1 MISKAWLDS
10 LKDPDPE
17 VRKEAIRSITNSGD
31 ADAMKYLAQVYRTDS
46 DPDVREMARQGGI
59 KLRQMGHS
67 LQQQAPD
74 LDDDEDAYDPMAGL
88 YATPLREEAPQREYT
103 PASSSAS
110 SNPLDK
116 QKRQPAQGGA
126 NSWATIAPDLFL
138 YFVIV
143 AVGTFIVTTVL
154 AQSLDSTLEEFYAT
168 ATTEEAQQ
176 IRDIFEQ
183 STSALAIISGITA
196 VLALITLVIQTWIIH
211 YMATNSFGGIGN
223 MFAFIRKF
231 AIANGVLTVA
241 IYGLTLFFVS
251 ATFAAMPDISA
262 TTTTT
267 TTTVP
272 DGFGSLFVTLCCG
285 SAVAFI
291 GVFWYFGRMIS
302 RHYFIGTWQA
312 IGAFIAG
319 SIAAQIITQI
329 LSNLFI

>member
-17 VRKEAIRSITNSGD
+17 VRMQAIRSITNSGD
-31 ADAMKYLAQVYRTDS
+31 DDAMKILAQVYKNDS

-67 LQQQAPD
+67 LQQQAPEPEP
-74 LDDDEDAYDPMAGL
+74 LDDDVYDPMAGL
-88 YATPLREEAPQREYT
+88 YETPIREEAPQREYT
-103 PASSSAS
+103 PPSSS
-110 SNPLDK
+110 SNPVE
-116 QKRQPAQGGA
+116 RQDRPSTQSGA

-154 AQSLDSTLEEFYAT
+154 AQSLSSTLDEIYAT
-168 ATTEEAQQ
+168 ATAEEAQQ

-183 STSALAIISGITA
+183 STSALAILSSVTA
-196 VLALITLVIQTWIIH
+196 VLAVITLVIQTWIIH
-211 YMATNSFGGIGN
+211 YMATNSFGGMGN
-223 MFAFIRKF
+223 MFSFIRKF

-251 ATFAAMPDISA
+251 SAFAAMPDLTG

-267 TTTVP
+267 TTTVSS
-272 DGFGSLFVTLCCG
+272 GFESLFVTLCCG

-291 GVFWYFGRMIS
+291 AVFWYFGRMIS

-319 SIAAQIITQI
+319 SIAAQILTQI